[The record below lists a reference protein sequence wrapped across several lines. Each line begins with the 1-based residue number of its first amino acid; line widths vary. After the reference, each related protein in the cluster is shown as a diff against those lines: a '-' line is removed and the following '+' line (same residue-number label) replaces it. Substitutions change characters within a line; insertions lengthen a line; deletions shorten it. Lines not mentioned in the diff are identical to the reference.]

1 MKAASWMGR
10 YSLLLGNEPP
20 LKGRDALFWLQRPPV
35 QGSPPN
41 RASQPQEDSRA
52 GPLVETGTQTG
63 YPRRPG
69 PSHGDMG
76 PVGRSRGDPGGRGL
90 EGDPGLGG
98 CGLGASKQLP
108 LTYE

>member
-41 RASQPQEDSRA
+41 RASQPQEDREQD
-52 GPLVETGTQTG
+52 PWWRQEHRLVT
-63 YPRRPG
+63 PG
-69 PSHGDMG
+69 GQG
-76 PVGRSRGDPGGRGL
+76 PVRVTWALSAGAEGTL
-90 EGDPGLGG
+90 EAEAWRETQGW
-98 CGLGASKQLP
+98 GAAGWVPTNSCP
-108 LTYE
+108 

>member
-41 RASQPQEDSRA
+41 RASRPQEDSRT

-63 YPRRPG
+63 YPG
-69 PSHGDMG
+69 GQG
-76 PVGRSRGDPGGRGL
+76 PVRVTWALSAGAEGTL
-90 EGDPGLGG
+90 EAEAWRETQGW
-98 CGLGASKQLP
+98 GAAGWVPVNSCP
-108 LTYE
+108 

>member
-1 MKAASWMGR
+1 MKARW
-10 YSLLLGNEPP
+10 LDVP
-20 LKGRDALFWLQRPPV
+20 LQLPAGERAPAQGKGHSFLAAKTPV

-41 RASQPQEDSRA
+41 RASQPQEDSRT

-69 PSHGDMG
+69 PSQGDMG
-76 PVGRSRGDPGGRGL
+76 PVGRSREDPGGRGL